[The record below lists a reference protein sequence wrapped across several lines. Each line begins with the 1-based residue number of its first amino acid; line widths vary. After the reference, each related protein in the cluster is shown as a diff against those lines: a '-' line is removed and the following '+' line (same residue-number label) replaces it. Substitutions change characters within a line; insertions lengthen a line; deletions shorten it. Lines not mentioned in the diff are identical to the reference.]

1 MLQGRVMSFK
11 LDNLLNDPRL
21 ARLFSSQHKHC
32 AFQFWVLQLK
42 NDDTSVNR
50 LIYGRLL
57 PYSYSN
63 NSWSFSHKDNFRS
76 FGTFKASVTKLNL
89 YIDSSLCGEFLQMAC
104 EGRTIES
111 INKALKL
118 KTSQKLNARF
128 GETILSDQSAVYRP
142 VSYQLNRNAHLQSTL
157 TSPHASAG
165 ALSASISR
173 CNKKSLFSWEDN
185 YNKELTSM
193 IVNLLNE
200 DTGMD
205 FGGKDISRFCD
216 IELLVFPT
224 IDENEISLLDVIW
237 NRDGDLNVRFNSSQL
252 PTFDCFQFLLTIENC
267 NQVVCSKILLS
278 RSDNELFECYFKLEE
293 PLFDIADSARIDI
306 FSFKDNEY
314 GEGELC
320 CSWKLHYIRE
330 ANIQMHL
337 VGNHSSPVKFDWL
350 EKTTTPQTADRVS
363 SALSL
368 SKSDYLSQSKVG
380 GRKIDKWVPE
390 NKELN
395 NLFSKLYPPKSDGN
409 FFLRWGQ
416 TNGEGRIQFVEWFK
430 ALLQKNAKQHIA
442 IFDPYFEDVG
452 ISLLA
457 LSAIHGSEYSIF
469 RSLPKTKENPS
480 QGNVGSNDSINR
492 GVDNLI
498 ANCEHNRK
506 LLKRSEVTIYGIK
519 EGRLHDRYILVIG
532 KNGLPVEGYHLSNSF
547 QTAAENYPLLITP
560 IPTDVLYKTNQ
571 YTYELI
577 REANNPLDQGNG
589 QTLISVLFN
598 SSSEASSEKTKLY
611 DPLNI
616 LDGEIAGTVLSIW
629 FQQPSLK
636 GLSGNDL
643 RSEMTAQGILQRESL
658 INLTN
663 TGLFNCLK
671 EIEGELSNFMTS
683 WEVIADIL
691 AHTPTGDSNIDE
703 LKSETK
709 FLVFLTEYLSYSFR
723 RNPSFDHQET
733 SVIAPN
739 YFKQTLNEFIHS
751 SLQIQ
756 DFVQSTK
763 YKPLTWAE
771 YYAVKYLWKFSPAS
785 LIALV
790 ENESKLITTEYLSED
805 IVRLS
810 ILGQVISE
818 ISLSSEFDAISEEQ
832 NIALI
837 TSNIAILKWFGWNSL
852 EQKLQSSVD
861 LSIDKLS
868 DLSASEQLLFLGW
881 AINKNAKNSKNQQ
894 FYENLINL
902 LYKLLPDQIPYCEL
916 ISTIDSLRGHMY
928 QLGWAEPWL
937 FKDVIEPL
945 LHKKRVSFEDVC
957 KIWLEDLIQL
967 LGGQNTNHY
976 FSSERD
982 GQTTNVCAYLWAN
995 SETVFQNSCIK
1006 KLNTILEAQGRIIRQ
1021 PLANTSNWSKWD
1033 EALKISLWIL
1043 VFTKWGKY
1051 YLNDLNIFNHEKL
1064 DLLLKSA
1071 HSLALKR
1078 PTLEWKALSELFEYM
1093 EKIDELINE
1102 LSK

>member
-128 GETILSDQSAVYRP
+128 EETILSDKSAVYRP
-142 VSYQLNRNAHLQSTL
+142 VSYQLNRNAYLQSTL
-157 TSPHASAG
+157 MSPHASAG

-173 CNKKSLFSWEDN
+173 CNKQSLFSWEDN

-267 NQVVCSKILLS
+267 DQVVCSKILLY
-278 RSDNELFECYFKLEE
+278 RSDNELFECSFKLEE

-457 LSAIHGSEYSIF
+457 LSAFPGSQYSIF
-469 RSLPKTKENPS
+469 RSIPKPNDENIPRRRKTDNS
-480 QGNVGSNDSINR
+480 VNR
-492 GVDNLI
+492 GFDNLI
-498 ANCEHNRK
+498 TNCEHNRK
-506 LLKRSEVTIYGIK
+506 LLKRSKVKVYGIK
-519 EGRLHDRYILVIG
+519 EGRLHDRYILILG

-571 YTYELI
+571 YTFELI
-577 REANNPLDQGNG
+577 QEANNSLKEGNG
-589 QTLISVLFN
+589 QKSVSVIFD
-598 SSSEASSEKTKLY
+598 SSSEALSEITKLY
-611 DPLNI
+611 DPLSI
-616 LDGEIAGTVLSIW
+616 LEREIAGTVLSIW
-629 FQQPSLK
+629 FEKPSLK
-636 GLSGNDL
+636 GLSGEDL
-643 RSEMTAQGILQRESL
+643 RNEMNAQGVLQSESL
-658 INLTN
+658 ISLTN
-663 TGLFNCLK
+663 TGLFKCLK
-671 EIEGELSNFMTS
+671 EMEGELSDFMAS

-691 AHTPTGDSNIDE
+691 AHTPTGDSSIDE

-709 FLVFLTEYLSYSFR
+709 FLAFLSDFLSCSLQR
-723 RNPSFDHQET
+723 KPSFDQQET
-733 SVIAPN
+733 SVIEPS
-739 YFKQTLNEFIHS
+739 YFKQTLNEFIHNS
-751 SLQIQ
+751 IQ
-756 DFVQSTK
+756 VHHFVQSTK
-763 YKPLTWAE
+763 YKLLSWSE
-771 YYAVKYLWKFSPAS
+771 YYAVKYLWQFSPEPLIELVEREAK
-785 LIALV
+785 LIA
-790 ENESKLITTEYLSED
+790 TEYQAED
-805 IVRLS
+805 VIRLS
-810 ILGQVISE
+810 LLGQVVSE
-818 ISLSSEFDAISEEQ
+818 ISLSLEFNAISEE
-832 NIALI
+832 
-837 TSNIAILKWFGWNSL
+837 
-852 EQKLQSSVD
+852 
-861 LSIDKLS
+861 
-868 DLSASEQLLFLGW
+868 
-881 AINKNAKNSKNQQ
+881 
-894 FYENLINL
+894 
-902 LYKLLPDQIPYCEL
+902 
-916 ISTIDSLRGHMY
+916 
-928 QLGWAEPWL
+928 
-937 FKDVIEPL
+937 
-945 LHKKRVSFEDVC
+945 
-957 KIWLEDLIQL
+957 
-967 LGGQNTNHY
+967 
-976 FSSERD
+976 
-982 GQTTNVCAYLWAN
+982 
-995 SETVFQNSCIK
+995 
-1006 KLNTILEAQGRIIRQ
+1006 
-1021 PLANTSNWSKWD
+1021 
-1033 EALKISLWIL
+1033 
-1043 VFTKWGKY
+1043 
-1051 YLNDLNIFNHEKL
+1051 
-1064 DLLLKSA
+1064 
-1071 HSLALKR
+1071 
-1078 PTLEWKALSELFEYM
+1078 
-1093 EKIDELINE
+1093 
-1102 LSK
+1102 

>member
-1 MLQGRVMSFK
+1 MSFK
-11 LDNLLNDPRL
+11 LENLLKDPRL

-32 AFQFWVLQLK
+32 AFQFWVLQLQ
-42 NDDTSVNR
+42 NDDISDNR

-57 PYSYSN
+57 PYSFSN
-63 NSWSFSHKDNFRS
+63 NSWSFSHNDNFRS
-76 FGTFKASVTKLNL
+76 FGTFKATVTKLNL

-118 KTSQKLNARF
+118 KTHQKFNPRF
-128 GETILSDQSAVYRP
+128 GETILADQSAVYRP
-142 VSYQLNRNAHLQSTL
+142 ISYLLNRDAHLQGAL
-157 TSPHASAG
+157 TSPHGSAG

-173 CNKKSLFSWEDN
+173 CNKQSLFRWEDN

-224 IDENEISLLDVIW
+224 IDENEISLLDVTW
-237 NRDGDLNVRFNSSQL
+237 NRGCDLNVRFNSSQL
-252 PTFDCFQFLLTIENC
+252 PTLDCFQFQLTIENN
-267 NQVVCSKILLS
+267 NQVVCSKVLLS
-278 RSDNELFECYFKLEE
+278 KSDNELFECSFKLED
-293 PLFDIADSARIDI
+293 PLCDIADSARIDI
-306 FSFKDNEY
+306 FSFKENEY

-368 SKSDYLSQSKVG
+368 SKSDNLSPNKVG
-380 GRKIDKWVPE
+380 GRKVDKWVPE
-390 NKELN
+390 KKELN

-416 TNGEGRIQFVEWFK
+416 SNGEGRIQFVEWFK

-452 ISLLA
+452 VSLLT

-469 RSLPKTKENPS
+469 RSLPKTKDNSS
-480 QGNVGSNDSINR
+480 QGNIGSNDSINR

-506 LLKRSEVTIYGIK
+506 LLKRSKVTIYGIK

-571 YTYELI
+571 YTFELI
-577 REANNPLDQGNG
+577 REANNPLEQGNE
-589 QTLISVLFN
+589 QKLISVLFN
-598 SSSEASSEKTKLY
+598 SSSEALSEKTKLY
-611 DPLNI
+611 DPLSI
-616 LDGEIAGTVLSIW
+616 LDREIAGTVLSIW

-636 GLSGNDL
+636 GLSGDDL

-658 INLTN
+658 ISLTN
-663 TGLFNCLK
+663 TGLFNCLE
-671 EIEGELSNFMTS
+671 EIEGELSDFMAS

-691 AHTPTGDSNIDE
+691 AHIPTGDSSIDE

-709 FLVFLTEYLSYSFR
+709 FLAFLSEFLSYSLR
-723 RNPSFDHQET
+723 KKPSFDHQET

-739 YFKQTLNEFIHS
+739 YFKQTLHEFIHS

-756 DFVQSTK
+756 HFVQSTK

-771 YYAVKYLWKFSPAS
+771 YYAVKYLWKFSPGA

-790 ENESKLITTEYLSED
+790 ERESKLIATEYQLED
-805 IVRLS
+805 VVRLS
-810 ILGQVISE
+810 ILGQVVSE
-818 ISLSSEFDAISEEQ
+818 ISLSSEFDAISEKQ
-832 NIALI
+832 NAALI
-837 TSNIAILKWFGWNSL
+837 KSNIAMLKWFGWNSL
-852 EQKLQSSVD
+852 EQQLQSSVD

-868 DLSASEQLLFLGW
+868 DLSNSEQLLFLGW
-881 AINKNAKNSKNQQ
+881 AINKNAKNPKNQL
-894 FYENLINL
+894 FYENQINL
-902 LYKLLPDQIPYCEL
+902 LYELLPDQIPFCDLES
-916 ISTIDSLRGHMY
+916 IIDSLRGHMY

-945 LHKKRVSFEDVC
+945 LHEKRVSFEEVC
-957 KIWLEDLIQL
+957 KIWLEDLIKL
-967 LGGQNTNHY
+967 LNDQNSNHY
-976 FSSERD
+976 FSSEHD

-995 SETVFQNSCIK
+995 SETVFQNDCIK
-1006 KLNTILEAQGRIIRQ
+1006 TLKTILEAQRRIIQQ
-1021 PLANTSNWSKWD
+1021 PLASTSNWYKWD

-1043 VFTKWGKY
+1043 VFAKWGKY
-1051 YLNDLNIFNHEKL
+1051 YLNNLNIFNHEQL
-1064 DLLLKSA
+1064 DLLLENA

-1078 PTLEWKALSELFEYM
+1078 PTSEWRAQSELFEYM

>member
-1 MLQGRVMSFK
+1 MSFK

-21 ARLFSSQHKHC
+21 ARLFSSQRKHC

-42 NDDTSVNR
+42 NDDASVNR

-57 PYSYSN
+57 PYSFSN
-63 NSWSFSHKDNFRS
+63 NTWSFSNNDNFRS
-76 FGTFKASVTKLNL
+76 FGELKASVTKLNL
-89 YIDSSLCGEFLQMAC
+89 YIDSSLCGEFLRMAC
-104 EGRTIES
+104 EGRSIECIS
-111 INKALKL
+111 KALTL
-118 KTSQKLNARF
+118 KISKKLNERF
-128 GETILSDQSAVYRP
+128 GKTTLADQSAIHRP
-142 VSYQLNRNAHLQSTL
+142 ITYLLNRNAHLRNSL
-157 TSPHASAG
+157 ASPHSSAG

-173 CNKKSLFSWEDN
+173 SNKQSLFRWEDN
-185 YNKELTSM
+185 YYKELTSM
-193 IVNLLNE
+193 IVEILDV

-224 IDENEISLLDVIW
+224 LDENEISLLDVIW

-252 PTFDCFQFLLTIENC
+252 PTFDCFQFQLTIENC

-278 RSDNELFECYFKLEE
+278 RSDNELFECSFKLEE

-306 FSFKDNEY
+306 FSFKDNEC

-368 SKSDYLSQSKVG
+368 SKSDYLSQNKVG

-416 TNGEGRIQFVEWFK
+416 SNGEGRIQFVEWFK
-430 ALLQKNAKQHIA
+430 DLLQKNAKQHIA

-457 LSAIHGSEYSIF
+457 LLAFPGSQYSIF
-469 RSLPKTKENPS
+469 RSIPKP
-480 QGNVGSNDSINR
+480 NDKNIPRRRKSDNSVNR
-492 GVDNLI
+492 GFENLI

-506 LLKRSEVTIYGIK
+506 LLKRSKVKIYGIK
-519 EGRLHDRYILVIG
+519 EGRLHDRYILILG

-547 QTAAENYPLLITP
+547 QTASENYPLLITP

-571 YTYELI
+571 YTFELI
-577 REANNPLDQGNG
+577 REANNSLKEGNG
-589 QTLISVLFN
+589 QKSVSVIFD
-598 SSSEASSEKTKLY
+598 SSSEALSEITKLY
-611 DPLNI
+611 APLSI
-616 LDGEIAGTVLSIW
+616 LEREIAGTVFSIW
-629 FQQPSLK
+629 FEKSSLK

-643 RSEMTAQGILQRESL
+643 RNEMTAQGILQGESL

-671 EIEGELSNFMTS
+671 EIEGELSNFMAS

-691 AHTPTGDSNIDE
+691 AHTPTGDSNIDG

-709 FLVFLTEYLSYSFR
+709 FLVFLTEFLSYSFR
-723 RNPSFDHQET
+723 RKPSFDYQET

-739 YFKQTLNEFIHS
+739 YFNQTLNEFIHS

-763 YKPLTWAE
+763 YKPLSWAE
-771 YYAVKYLWKFSPAS
+771 YYSVKYLWKFSPAS

-790 ENESKLITTEYLSED
+790 ESESKLITTEYQSED

-818 ISLSSEFDAISEEQ
+818 ISLSSEFDTISEEQ
-832 NIALI
+832 NTALI

-868 DLSASEQLLFLGW
+868 DLSDSEQLLFLGW
-881 AINKNAKNSKNQQ
+881 AINKNAKSSKNQQ

-902 LYKLLPDQIPYCEL
+902 LYKLLPDQIPYCDL

-945 LHKKRVSFEDVC
+945 LQKKRVSFEDVC

-967 LGGQNTNHY
+967 LSGQNTNHY

-995 SETVFQNSCIK
+995 SETVFQNRCIK

-1043 VFTKWGKY
+1043 VFAKWGKY
-1051 YLNDLNIFNHEKL
+1051 YLNDLNVFNHEKL